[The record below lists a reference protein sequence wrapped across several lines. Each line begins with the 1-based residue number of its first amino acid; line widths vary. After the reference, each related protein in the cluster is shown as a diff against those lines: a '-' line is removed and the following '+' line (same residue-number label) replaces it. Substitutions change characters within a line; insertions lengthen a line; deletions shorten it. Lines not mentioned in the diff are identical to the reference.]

1 MLKIPKSIT
10 PILFTALISINWS
23 SASASDIPENPTKLD
38 FNYIHQRAKSGH
50 PYYQCYM
57 GIIYRTGYKNVII
70 SYDKALYWTELAM
83 EKKYPL
89 AMANLGAIRIWEID
103 MVSSRGEKIQ
113 KRIEGLNLYE
123 DAYFSGLERLANYG
137 DPLAADLLADYYFL
151 SSLPSPQKCEKYL
164 RIAVEKGYPRSMAA
178 LGFYQ
183 ITGLYRGIAK
193 DKKEGIY
200 HIERA
205 AAQYLPEGLMNLATA
220 YLKGDG
226 VDKSR
231 EKAILLYK
239 EASRRG
245 LTLADKALAKVLK
258 QEDVG
263 NAETEIKR
271 TPSVQQLPNTSVTQ
285 KPITKSEGNT
295 PLPVPANSGDTA
307 SNWKSRAVQGE
318 ALAQR
323 QVGLMYWLGKGVP
336 KDLGKAKY
344 WLEKAAAQGDSIADK
359 RLKILNK
366 IH

>member
-1 MLKIPKSIT
+1 
-10 PILFTALISINWS
+10 
-23 SASASDIPENPTKLD
+23 
-38 FNYIHQRAKSGH
+38 
-50 PYYQCYM
+50 
-57 GIIYRTGYKNVII
+57 
-70 SYDKALYWTELAM
+70 M
-83 EKKYPL
+83 EKEYPL

-103 MVSSRGEKIQ
+103 MVSSEDEKMQ
-113 KRIEGLNLYE
+113 KRIEALNLYE
-123 DAYFSGLERLANYG
+123 DAYFNGLVRLANYG

-258 QEDVG
+258 QEEQEKNDPV
-263 NAETEIKR
+263 IKKT
-271 TPSVQQLPNTSVTQ
+271 TPDQQIPQPSSQ
-285 KPITKSEGNT
+285 PAPGA
-295 PLPVPANSGDTA
+295 VPGQR
-307 SNWKSRAVQGE
+307 RAP
-318 ALAQR
+318 AR
-323 QVGLMYWLGKGVP
+323 
-336 KDLGKAKY
+336 
-344 WLEKAAAQGDSIADK
+344 
-359 RLKILNK
+359 
-366 IH
+366 